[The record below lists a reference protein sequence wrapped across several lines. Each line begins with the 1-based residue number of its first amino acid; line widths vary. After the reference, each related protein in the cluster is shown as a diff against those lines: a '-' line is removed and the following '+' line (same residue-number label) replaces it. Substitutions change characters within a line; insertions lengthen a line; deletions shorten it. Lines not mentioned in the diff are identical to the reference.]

1 MTEYE
6 VTLYET
12 IVHTV
17 TVEAENDDQ
26 AVSLAFDIVGGVEG
40 SPDIE
45 YDTDSNGISTWTVA
59 DLTTD

>member
-6 VTLYET
+6 VNLYET

-17 TVEAENDDQ
+17 VVEAEDEDT

-40 SPDIE
+40 APDIE
-45 YDTDSNGISTWTVA
+45 YDTDSNGISTWTVE
-59 DLTTD
+59 DLTNE

>member
-6 VTLYET
+6 VNLYET

-17 TVEAENDDQ
+17 VVEAEDEDT

-40 SPDIE
+40 APEIE
-45 YDTDSNGISTWTVA
+45 YDTDSNGISTWTVE
-59 DLTTD
+59 DLTTK

>member
-17 TVEAENDDQ
+17 TVEAESQDQ

-40 SPDIE
+40 APDIE
-45 YDTDSNGISTWTVA
+45 YDTESNGISTWTVE
-59 DLTTD
+59 DLTNN

>member
-6 VTLYET
+6 VNLYET

-17 TVEAENDDQ
+17 VVEAEDADQ

-40 SPDIE
+40 APDIE
-45 YDTDSNGISTWTVA
+45 YDTESNGISVWDTR
-59 DLTTD
+59 DLTTE